1 MSAVTPSETFPMEMS
16 FEVRFCETDALQHV
30 SNTALVSWFEA
41 ARDPIFRMFT
51 PTMDLQN
58 WPLIL
63 ASYKVDFLA
72 QIFYG
77 KTVTVKTYI
86 SRLGN
91 SAFDV
96 YQELWQD
103 GNLCSTGV
111 TTMVHFD
118 YQQQRSAPIPDNIKA
133 TLQAHFKALPND

>member
-1 MSAVTPSETFPMEMS
+1 MSHSVPLVTS
-16 FEVRFCETDALQHV
+16 FDVRFCETDALQHV
-30 SNTALVSWFEA
+30 SNTALVAWFEA
-41 ARDPIFRMFT
+41 AREPIFRMFT
-51 PTMDLQN
+51 PELDLQN

-72 QIFYG
+72 QIFFFFF
-77 KTVTVKTYI
+77 VTVKTYI

-96 YQELWQD
+96 FQELWQD
-103 GNLCSTGV
+103 DKLCSTGI

-118 YQQQRSAPIPDNIKA
+118 YKTQRSAPIPDKVKSE
-133 TLQAHFKALPND
+133 LQSHFKEVPTQ

>member
-1 MSAVTPSETFPMEMS
+1 MTNETPLVTS
-16 FEVRFCETDALQHV
+16 FDVRFCETDALQHV
-30 SNTALVSWFEA
+30 SNTALVAWFEA
-41 ARDPIFRMFT
+41 AREPIFRMFT
-51 PTMDLQN
+51 PELDLQN

-63 ASYKVDFLA
+63 ASYKVNFLA

-77 KTVTVKTYI
+77 KPVTVKTFI

-96 YQELWQD
+96 FQELWQD
-103 GNLCSTGV
+103 DKLCSSGV

-118 YQQQRSAPIPDNIKA
+118 YNTQRSAPIPNEVKA
-133 TLQAHFKALPND
+133 MLHTHFKDISDK

>member
-1 MSAVTPSETFPMEMS
+1 MTNETPLVTS
-16 FEVRFCETDALQHV
+16 FDVRFCETDALQHV
-30 SNTALVSWFEA
+30 SNTALVAWFEA
-41 ARDPIFRMFT
+41 AREPIFRMFT
-51 PTMDLQN
+51 PELDLQN

-63 ASYKVDFLA
+63 ASYKVNFLA

-77 KTVTVKTYI
+77 KPVTVKTFI

-96 YQELWQD
+96 FQELWQD
-103 GNLCSTGV
+103 DKLCSTGV

-118 YQQQRSAPIPDNIKA
+118 YNTQRSAPIPDEVK
-133 TLQAHFKALPND
+133 TMLHTHFKDISDK

>member
-1 MSAVTPSETFPMEMS
+1 MINETPLVTS
-16 FEVRFCETDALQHV
+16 FDVRFCETDALQHV
-30 SNTALVSWFEA
+30 SNTALVAWFEA
-41 ARDPIFRMFT
+41 AREPIFRMFT
-51 PTMDLQN
+51 PELDLQN

-63 ASYKVDFLA
+63 ASYKVNFLA

-77 KTVTVKTYI
+77 KPVTVKTFI

-96 YQELWQD
+96 FQELWQD
-103 GNLCSTGV
+103 DKLCSTGV

-118 YQQQRSAPIPDNIKA
+118 YKTQRSAPIPDEVKVA
-133 TLQAHFKALPND
+133 LHSHFKDISDK

>member
-1 MSAVTPSETFPMEMS
+1 
-16 FEVRFCETDALQHV
+16 
-30 SNTALVSWFEA
+30 
-41 ARDPIFRMFT
+41 MFT
-51 PTMDLQN
+51 PELDLQN

-63 ASYKVDFLA
+63 ASYKVNFLA

-77 KTVTVKTYI
+77 KPVTVKTFI

-96 YQELWQD
+96 FQELWQD
-103 GNLCSTGV
+103 DKLCSTGV

-118 YQQQRSAPIPDNIKA
+118 YKTQRSAPIPDEVKSA
-133 TLQAHFKALPND
+133 LHSHFKDISDK

>member
-1 MSAVTPSETFPMEMS
+1 MTNETPLVTS
-16 FEVRFCETDALQHV
+16 FDVRFCETDALQHV
-30 SNTALVSWFEA
+30 SNTALVAWFEA
-41 ARDPIFRMFT
+41 AREPIFRMFT
-51 PTMDLQN
+51 PELDLQN

-63 ASYKVDFLA
+63 ASYKVNFLA

-77 KTVTVKTYI
+77 KPVTVKTFI

-96 YQELWQD
+96 FQELWQD
-103 GNLCSTGV
+103 DKLCSTGV

-118 YQQQRSAPIPDNIKA
+118 YKTQRSAPIPHEVKSA
-133 TLQAHFKALPND
+133 LHSHFKDISDK

>member
-1 MSAVTPSETFPMEMS
+1 MTASTPLVTS
-16 FEVRFCETDALQHV
+16 FDVRFCETDALQHV
-30 SNTALVSWFEA
+30 SNTALVAWFEA
-41 ARDPIFRMFT
+41 AREPIFRMFT
-51 PTMDLQN
+51 PTLDLQN

-77 KTVTVKTYI
+77 YPVTVKTFI

-96 YQELWQD
+96 YQELWQQD
-103 GNLCSTGV
+103 KLCSTGV

-118 YQQQRSAPIPDNIKA
+118 YQTQRSAPIPKMVKEE
-133 TLQAHFKALPND
+133 LQRHFKAVTDK